1 MFEKRACGWRAAG
14 VLSPMKTIPE
24 SQWAELRAAYL
35 AGAGLRS
42 LARRAGIA
50 ENSILSRAHREDWS
64 VSKREAMR
72 KAGLLDEG
80 RQAQSRAI
88 MDAVADDH
96 AERAKLHVQRMGGLI
111 ERLGQHAEGLGAAEL
126 WEATPKLDA
135 FDRLARRNYGLDAQ
149 AQGPLVNIL
158 CGGGV
163 DFMPASAASFEG

>member
-14 VLSPMKTIPE
+14 VSSPMKTIPE

-50 ENSILSRAHREDWS
+50 EGSVLAHAHREGWS
-64 VSKREAMR
+64 ASKREAMQ

-80 RQAQSRAI
+80 RQAQSIAI
-88 MDAVADDH
+88 ADAVADDH

-126 WEATPKLDA
+126 WESTPKLDA
-135 FDRLARRNYGLDAQ
+135 FDRLARRNFGLDSQ
-149 AQGPLVNIL
+149 AQGQVVNIL
-158 CGGGV
+158 CGGG
-163 DFMPASAASFEG
+163 FQFEPASAASFEG